1 MGNKMGK
8 NGVIFVVIGVIIL
21 LFFLKGWGADWV
33 SYGEIPSGELFLD
46 VESITQPSNN
56 IVRVWTKQVLNKKG
70 INDTVR
76 VMGEEFRE
84 ISQILNYVEYDCAE
98 RKMRIISTISYSKK
112 NQVLDSMENFDW
124 IFLPPD
130 SVSGKLFID
139 LCKHMR
145 KGG

>member
-1 MGNKMGK
+1 MKLLSIKLKIVILIIGLIIISMGD
-8 NGVIFVVIGVIIL
+8 VY
-21 LFFLKGWGADWV
+21 GADWV

-76 VMGEEFRE
+76 GMGEEFRE
-84 ISQILNYVEYDCAE
+84 ISQILSYVEYDCAE
-98 RKMRIISTISYSKK
+98 RKMRIISSISYSKK

-145 KGG
+145 KGK

>member
-1 MGNKMGK
+1 MLAVFGLT
-8 NGVIFVVIGVIIL
+8 IFGYAEV
-21 LFFLKGWGADWV
+21 WGADWV

-76 VMGEEFRE
+76 RMGEEFRE

-98 RKMRIISTISYSKK
+98 RKMRIISVISYSKK
-112 NQVLDSMENFDW
+112 NPVLDSLENLDW

-130 SVSGKLFID
+130 SVSGKLFMD